1 MNPRGVLLDLDGTL
15 VDHEGA
21 AAAGLR
27 GWLPS
32 LGLVPDAAAIARWSA
47 VQEPHLAAWRAGRIS
62 FTEQRRRR
70 VRDYLGTAGTDAE
83 LDELFAG
90 YLTHYEDAWRAFDD
104 VTGALATLAR
114 LGLATA
120 VLTNG
125 SRGQQLRKLA
135 RTGLDGRVGPVFA
148 VDDLGVA
155 KPHPE
160 AFRQACARWGY
171 PPGEVVSVGDD
182 HMLDVLGAR
191 AAGLRAIHLDRHGR
205 GPADEPH
212 RITTLSELGELGD
225 RLAGGSGVDRPGGG
239 GEAFAGAVPAQGDD
253 LGGDADRRLLGG
265 PCPQVQPDR

>member
-1 MNPRGVLLDLDGTL
+1 VNPRGVLLDLDGTL
-15 VDHEGA
+15 VDHESA

-27 GWLPS
+27 GWLPE
-32 LGLVPDAAAIARWSA
+32 LGLVPDDAAIARWSA

-70 VRDYLGTAGTDAE
+70 VRDYLGTWGTDAE

-104 VTGALATLAR
+104 VPEALAALAAA
-114 LGLATA
+114 GLATA

-135 RTGLDGRVGPVFA
+135 RTGLDGRVGPVFT

-160 AFRQACARWGY
+160 AFRRACSRWGY
-171 PPGEVVSVGDD
+171 APGEVLSVGDD
-182 HMLDVLGAR
+182 HALDVLGAR
-191 AAGLRAIHLDRHGR
+191 AAGLSAVHLDRHSR
-205 GPADEPH
+205 GPADEEH
-212 RITTLSELGELGD
+212 RMTSLRELGAYLSGGD
-225 RLAGGSGVDRPGGG
+225 RQGAGR
-239 GEAFAGAVPAQGDD
+239 
-253 LGGDADRRLLGG
+253 
-265 PCPQVQPDR
+265 